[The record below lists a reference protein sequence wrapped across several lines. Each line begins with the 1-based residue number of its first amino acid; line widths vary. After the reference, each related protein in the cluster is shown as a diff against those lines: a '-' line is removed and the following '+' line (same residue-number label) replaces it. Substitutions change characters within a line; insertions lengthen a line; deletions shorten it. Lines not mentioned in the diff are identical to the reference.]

1 MLKSLIPILS
11 WLPSYKKEYFRGDFF
26 AGITVGIMLIPQ
38 GMAYALIAG
47 LPPVYGLYAALI
59 PQVIYAIFGTS
70 RQLAIGPVAMDSL
83 LVAAGLTTIAI
94 AGSDHYIEMAVLL
107 AFMMGTI
114 QLLFGV
120 FRLGFLVNFLSKPVI
135 SGFTSAAA
143 IIIGLNQLKYIVG
156 IDIVRSN
163 HAHEILIDMFSKISG
178 VHLTTFLIGLSGIGL
193 ILALK
198 KINNKIPAALAVV
211 VVSILMVKFFNLS
224 STGISIVG
232 DIPEGLPEFRLPNFN
247 NQPLNELI
255 SISVTLALIA
265 FMEAISIGKAIEEK
279 HGENKI
285 RANQELVALGLA
297 NIGGALFQSYPST
310 GGFSRSAVNDQ
321 AGAKTGV
328 AAMISALV
336 VGSTLLFITSWFYYL
351 PKAVLASIIMVAVFG
366 LIDFKFP
373 KKLWNYKRDDLL
385 LLVVTFVVTLTVGI
399 KDGIIVG
406 VMLSLGML
414 IFRSARPHIAELGNF
429 KGTKYFRNINRFKD
443 VEQLEDVLIFRFDG
457 QLYFAN
463 SNYFRDNLF
472 EMVEKKGDKLKLVI
486 LDAEAINHLDSSAVN
501 MLYRVITE
509 LRVRGIKFSM
519 ADVIGPV
526 RDVIVKSE
534 LINLIG
540 ENSLFIR
547 TADALDFYKGN
558 EISDENE
565 QYKFKDIANQSD
577 RKL

>member
-1 MLKSLIPILS
+1 MLKSLVPILS
-11 WLPSYKKEYFRGDFF
+11 WLPSYKKEWFKGDLF
-26 AGITVGIMLIPQ
+26 AGVTVGIMLIPQ

-47 LPPVYGLYAALI
+47 LPPVYGLYAALM

-70 RQLAIGPVAMDSL
+70 RQLAVGPVAMDSL
-83 LVAAGLTTIAI
+83 LVAAGLTTIAV
-94 AGSDHYIEMAVLL
+94 AGSEHYIEMAVLL
-107 AFMMGTI
+107 AFMMGAI

-143 IIIGLNQLKYIVG
+143 IIIGLNQLKYLVG
-156 IDIVRSN
+156 IDLARSN
-163 HAHEILIDMFSKISG
+163 HVHEILIDTFSRITE
-178 VHLTTFLIGLSGIGL
+178 VHLITLLIGLAGIVL
-193 ILALK
+193 ILVLK
-198 KINNKIPAALAVV
+198 RVNNKIPASLVV
-211 VVSILMVKFFNLS
+211 VVISILTVQ
-224 STGISIVG
+224 STGLADNGVIIVG
-232 DIPEGLPEFRLPNFN
+232 DIPEGLPQFSIPSFE
-247 NQPLNELI
+247 NQPINELL
-255 SISVTLALIA
+255 SIAVTLALIA
-265 FMEAISIGKAIEEK
+265 FMEAISVAKAIEEK
-279 HGENKI
+279 HGENNIK
-285 RANQELVALGLA
+285 ANQELVALGLS

-321 AGAKTGV
+321 SGAKTGI
-328 AAMISALV
+328 AAMVSALV
-336 VGSTLLFITSWFYYL
+336 VGLTLLFITSWFYYL

-373 KKLWNYKRDDLL
+373 KKLWSYKRDDLL
-385 LLVVTFVVTLTVGI
+385 LLVVTFIITVTVGI
-399 KDGIIVG
+399 KDGILVG

-414 IFRSARPHIAELGNF
+414 VFRSARPHIAELGNF

-463 SNYFRDNLF
+463 SNYFRDKLF
-472 EMVEKKGDKLKLVI
+472 EMADKKGEGLKLVI
-486 LDAEAINHLDSSAVN
+486 LDAEAINHLDSTAVN
-501 MLYRVITE
+501 MLEKVITE
-509 LRVRGIKFSM
+509 LNRRGVKFNM

-540 ENSLFIR
+540 KNSLFIR

-577 RKL
+577 RNM